1 MCHVA
6 EELVAIEEQG
16 VCKSGKSGTG
26 VLREGLSPVEIGGS
40 HPPKP
45 DNRRRLTRVPTAA
58 RLRGSVDLIVQRGEG
73 LSHTLRKANGDG

>member
-16 VCKSGKSGTG
+16 VCKSGKSGRG

-58 RLRGSVDLIVQRGEG
+58 RLRGSFDLIVQHGGGVVPHLEKG
-73 LSHTLRKANGDG
+73 NGDG